1 MPYAKPQDKGQI
13 VRARNQKR
21 GCVPGVKSPAWGVAR
36 FSNNPRCK
44 TSKPC

>member
-21 GCVPGVKSPAWGVAR
+21 GCVPGVKSPA